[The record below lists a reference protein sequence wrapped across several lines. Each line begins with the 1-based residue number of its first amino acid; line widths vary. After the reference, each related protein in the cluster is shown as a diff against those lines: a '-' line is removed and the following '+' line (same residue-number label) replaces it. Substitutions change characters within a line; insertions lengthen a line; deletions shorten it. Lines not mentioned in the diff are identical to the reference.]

1 MNARGENKLA
11 NREEKNV
18 HTAFFDGI
26 DDVEEMAL
34 SVSASC
40 RNLKS
45 IRNNVSEADAARL
58 MEVVHDML
66 NDLQGSVECA
76 IMLEADLD
84 QDG

>member
-1 MNARGENKLA
+1 MNPRGENELA

-18 HTAFFDGI
+18 HTAFFEGI
-26 DDVEEMAL
+26 DDVEEMAV
-34 SVSASC
+34 SVAASC
-40 RNLKS
+40 RNLKA
-45 IRNNVSEADAARL
+45 IRRNVSEADAASL
-58 MEVVHDML
+58 MEVVYDML